1 MYACKRICSLTSV
14 TVTVLAVAGCGGSG
28 GGRSTAASQTTGTTS
43 SSPASSTAAPA
54 STAAAASPPSTAPS
68 GGETVVGSASGVVA
82 TMHAGTHSPRVGQ
95 PWPVRFTVTRGGSG
109 VVASVGYEF
118 LFGGQVV
125 ARRSHYTFRGH
136 FSDIVEW
143 PASAVGYPL
152 TLRTVVRAAGA
163 TINLDYPVQVVK

>member
-14 TVTVLAVAGCGGSG
+14 TVTALAVAGCGGSG

-43 SSPASSTAAPA
+43 SSPA

-136 FSDIVEW
+136 FSDIVQW

-152 TLRTVVRAAGA
+152 TLRAVVRAAGA

>member
-28 GGRSTAASQTTGTTS
+28 GGRSTGASQTTGTTS
-43 SSPASSTAAPA
+43 SSPA

-136 FSDIVEW
+136 FSDIVQW

-152 TLRTVVRAAGA
+152 TLRAVVRAAGA

>member
-1 MYACKRICSLTSV
+1 M
-14 TVTVLAVAGCGGSG
+14 
-28 GGRSTAASQTTGTTS
+28 
-43 SSPASSTAAPA
+43 
-54 STAAAASPPSTAPS
+54 
-68 GGETVVGSASGVVA
+68 VGSASGVVA

-125 ARRSHYTFRGH
+125 TRRSHYTFRGH

>member
-54 STAAAASPPSTAPS
+54 STAAAASGPSTAPS
-68 GGETVVGSASGVVA
+68 GGETVVGSA
-82 TMHAGTHSPRVGQ
+82 
-95 PWPVRFTVTRGGSG
+95 SG